1 MIRPT
6 LTSVVVHGVSFF
18 ALIAVLLFWPSWVYG
33 WAWMIGVLWAIH
45 LLDLC
50 LLPSKRRVEVS
61 VTLPPRLSLD
71 EHDAMRCILSNGY
84 RWRSVRGTLV
94 AHADGALRDTPT
106 VRWLA
111 PATSRSELEVP
122 LQAWRRGDARFTHLE
137 LRSLSLLGF
146 FERRWR
152 LPCED
157 LRSSVY
163 ANLAAVQRAATHN
176 TTLQSYLQGLTV
188 QRHIGDGQAFEAL
201 RQFQPGHD
209 TRAID
214 WSVSARMRSLH
225 VREFREERNH
235 NVILAFDTG
244 RLMSRT
250 VQGLTRLDHALNA
263 SLHLGYVALRMNDRV
278 GMFGF
283 DAEIRS
289 WCAPRAGIDTL
300 PYLVDE
306 AQALPYTLNV
316 SDFRSAFVLLNQKLR
331 RRSVI
336 FLFTNVDS
344 QLSSGGLL
352 DALAPLQRKH
362 QVNVVAIDDASA
374 HARYATLHA
383 DEIDTALAAA
393 SLKEQRQTALRELRS
408 RGIRVIDAEPRTL
421 STQLLETYHDIKR
434 RGLV

>member
-6 LTSVVVHGVSFF
+6 LTSVIAHGMSLL
-18 ALIAVLLFWPSWVYG
+18 ALIAALLFWPSWVYG
-33 WAWMIGVLWAIH
+33 LAWLVGILLAIN
-45 LLDLC
+45 LLDLL
-50 LLPSKRRVEVS
+50 LLPSKRRIEAS
-61 VTLPPRLSLD
+61 VTMAPRLSLAED
-71 EHDAMRCILSNGY
+71 DALLCVLHNNY

-94 AHADGALRDTPT
+94 AQANGALRDTPSI
-106 VRWLA
+106 RWLA
-111 PATSRSELEVP
+111 PAQSRSRIELP
-122 LQAWRRGDARFTHLE
+122 LRTWRRGNAQIARLE
-137 LRSLSLLGF
+137 LRSESFLGF

-152 LPCED
+152 LPCEN
-157 LRSSVY
+157 LHAPVY
-163 ANLAAVQRAATHN
+163 ANLKAVQQAAMHN

-201 RQFQPGHD
+201 REFQPGHD

-244 RLMSRT
+244 RLMARDIE
-250 VQGLTRLDHALNA
+250 GLARLDHALNA
-263 SLHLGYVALRMNDRV
+263 SLHLGYVALRLNDRV
-278 GMFGF
+278 GLFGF
-283 DAEIRS
+283 DEQTRH
-289 WCAPRAGIDTL
+289 WCAPRPGIETL
-300 PYLVDE
+300 PYLVEE

-316 SDFRSAFVLLNQKLR
+316 PDFRSAFVELNQKLR

-336 FLFTNVDS
+336 FLFTNVDG
-344 QLSSGGLL
+344 QLTSRGLL

-362 QVNVVAIDDASA
+362 QVNVVAIDDAPT
-374 HARYATLHA
+374 HARYAALHT

-393 SLKEQRQTALRELRS
+393 TLREQRQTALRELRS
-408 RGIRVIDAEPRTL
+408 RGVRVIDAQPRTL
-421 STQLLETYHDIKR
+421 PAQLLQAYHDIKR